1 MFPHGNNPNHYY
13 ILQAIKNWRQELH
26 SSEAG
31 IKAQL
36 EAAYLRDL
44 VLSHSILQYTVNYES
59 TWSTGGYFGLPVH
72 VRINN
77 YVLTSRYEGLGMKV
91 GRKEKS
97 PRPNNVRCWLHD
109 VTMML

>member
-1 MFPHGNNPNHYY
+1 MAITLIITQKCRQSRIGDRNY
-13 ILQAIKNWRQELH
+13 IVAKQVY
-26 SSEAG
+26 

-44 VLSHSILQYTVNYES
+44 VLCHSILQYTVN
-59 TWSTGGYFGLPVH
+59 H
-72 VRINN
+72 ACQNQQ
-77 YVLTSRYEGLGMKV
+77 YVLTSRYDGLGMKV

-97 PRPNNVRCWLHD
+97 PRPNNLRCWLHD

>member
-1 MFPHGNNPNHYY
+1 MAITLTITIYCKQSRIGDRNY
-13 ILQAIKNWRQELH
+13 IVAKQVY
-26 SSEAG
+26 

-44 VLSHSILQYTVNYES
+44 VLCHSILQYTVNYES